1 MSHFVYTV
9 TDGFINCKLDTEA
22 EAQQLAD
29 ANGDTHAIL
38 QAPEDHESVDYCYIV
53 DGVAVTETSTQTNE
67 QALEEFR
74 EERNKRLA
82 DTDWTQTLDSPLS
95 ETDKEN
101 YRTLR
106 QNLRD
111 MPQADGFDPLNP
123 VWPTLP

>member
-1 MSHFVYTV
+1 MEYTLYNSDGSWHGHV
-9 TDGFINCKLDTEA
+9 TCSPDSLDGMIPE
-22 EAQQLAD
+22 
-29 ANGDTHAIL
+29 NGFHVEGKQHIL
-38 QAPEDHESVDYCYIV
+38 STCV
-53 DGVAVTETSTQTNE
+53 DGALQTPSDAEVETHSNNLN
-67 QALEEFR
+67 LEEFR

-82 DTDWTQTLDSPLS
+82 NTDWTQTLDSPLS
-95 ETDKEN
+95 DTDKQN